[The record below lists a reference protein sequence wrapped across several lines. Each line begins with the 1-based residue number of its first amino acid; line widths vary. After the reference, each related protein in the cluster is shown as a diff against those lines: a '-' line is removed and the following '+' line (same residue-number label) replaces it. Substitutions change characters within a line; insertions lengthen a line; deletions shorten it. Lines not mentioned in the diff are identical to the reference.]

1 MGPFFIVGYE
11 PLPGDGADML
21 QVLKEV
27 SIENFISIGF
37 VEPFDKGVLRW
48 LAGLNVMQ
56 PDSVFLTPAAQ
67 MFRDKFG
74 AIVYSDL
81 KVNDVHGGRQQSFLA
96 LPAPRLF
103 FAQVLDGII
112 LNGEIGILHRP

>member
-48 LAGLNVMQ
+48 LAQLNMIP
-56 PDSVFLTPAAQ
+56 PDSISLTPVNQ
-67 MFRDKFG
+67 ILRDKFE
-74 AIVYSDL
+74 AMADSASY
-81 KVNDVHGGRQQSFLA
+81 
-96 LPAPRLF
+96 
-103 FAQVLDGII
+103 
-112 LNGEIGILHRP
+112 